1 MGGFPIKHFYE
12 GGRSVAPNSD
22 GQKLRAVEQGVGGGS
37 GRLWCGAQPSQGGG
51 WCGDQHSQGRS
62 GRSEKAHRHSW
73 WNTPIPLYGKGLRT
87 ADLGSRQHN
96 WLSRRV
102 SKMREYFNVGGG
114 GTPRHAEGVKLAQ
127 FGGPARANMLVR
139 DKRRAL
145 QNQMEEEEQTNTQT
159 TVFNVRDKLRA
170 LQNQIEA
177 EALAPRPASHASAVS
192 RGLVVTH
199 SLPARP

>member
-139 DKRRAL
+139 DK
-145 QNQMEEEEQTNTQT
+145 
-159 TVFNVRDKLRA
+159 LRA